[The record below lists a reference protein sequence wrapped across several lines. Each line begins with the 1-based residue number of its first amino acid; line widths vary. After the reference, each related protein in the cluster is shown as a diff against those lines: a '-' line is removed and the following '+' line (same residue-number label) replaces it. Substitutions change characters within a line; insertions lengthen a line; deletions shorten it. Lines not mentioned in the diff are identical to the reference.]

1 MTAKKYYKARPVS
14 RRPTSTVTGLT
25 YDSGLELDMHEGILS
40 GFKHHPAKVGYIVPH
55 VYSPDFS
62 LEFTTMEVDS
72 EDGSWFTNTKKEIL
86 VETKGFFQD
95 AAEASKYKWIRE
107 HLDGNQE
114 LVFIFE
120 KPNAKLP
127 WSKKR
132 KKCGTAM
139 THKEWADKNGFRA
152 YGTDV
157 TLEEI
162 LQ

>member
-25 YDSGLELDMHEGILS
+25 YDSGLELEMHEGILS
-40 GFKHHPAKVGYIVPH
+40 RFKHHPAKVGYIVPH

-62 LEFTTMEVDS
+62 HVIEESLE
-72 EDGSWFTNTKKEIL
+72 EIL

-95 AAEASKYKWIRE
+95 SAEASKYKWIRE
-107 HLDGNQE
+107 HLEDTQE

-139 THKEWADKNGFRA
+139 THKEWATKNGFRA